1 MFLLERWLLACQREF
16 CECGSRWMALQQR
29 VAKRSSIVM
38 DGSGLA
44 GTLGMASAVIHAT
57 IDFQFPPFDAGTWLQ
72 LLVLLLALILAAMAS
87 AAETAFTSISRIKL
101 KNLVEEGD
109 PKAIQIDRLLSQPN
123 VFLSTILIVNNVAV
137 IVASSMA
144 TVLALRFSSN
154 LGELI
159 STILISL
166 IVLIFCE
173 ITPKT
178 AAVQNPMR
186 SARTLAGPV
195 RAAAWLLR
203 PIVFSLSAITNSL
216 VRLLGGQ
223 IKHRG
228 PFVTEEELRLL
239 VTVGEEEGVLEEEET
254 EMIHSIFEFADTT
267 VREVMIPRIDMVTL
281 ESDTTVEEAVDL
293 ALEAGFSRI
302 PVYEENIDNIIG
314 VLYTKD
320 MIKQLREGHNN
331 FLVRDLVRTAYFV
344 PETKK
349 LDDLLRE
356 IKQKH
361 VHMVII
367 VDEYGSVAGLVTIE
381 DLVEE
386 IVGDIQDEYDREE
399 KLYEQVSENEYIF
412 NAKISIEDFNDLME
426 QDLDDSD
433 YETLGGFLYA
443 QLDKIP
449 TVGDTITFN
458 NLTFT
463 VLSTRGRRIT
473 QVRVM
478 RKADQQ
484 TMASQE
490 GGEYPSGPFL
500 LPSPR
505 ERREAGKNQ
514 DKNDTSEQPSPFEY
528 RGA

>member
-1 MFLLERWLLACQREF
+1 
-16 CECGSRWMALQQR
+16 
-29 VAKRSSIVM
+29 M
-38 DGSGLA
+38 DGSDLA
-44 GTLGMASAVIHAT
+44 SIAASIV
-57 IDFQFPPFDAGTWLQ
+57 FQMPQFTSAMWLQ
-72 LLVLLLALILAAMAS
+72 LIILLVSLFLCAMAS
-87 AAETAFTSISRIKL
+87 AAETALTSISRIKL

-109 PKAIQIDRLLSQPN
+109 QKAIEIDRLLSNPN
-123 VFLSTILIVNNVAV
+123 KLLSTILVVNSVAV

-144 TVLALRFSSN
+144 TVLALQLFGS
-154 LGELI
+154 LGEI
-159 STILISL
+159 IETILIS
-166 IVLIFCE
+166 IVVLIFCE

-178 AAVQNPMR
+178 AAVQNPLR
-186 SARTLAGPV
+186 WARIFVNPV
-195 RAAAWLLR
+195 RAAAWLLT
-203 PIVFSLSAITNSL
+203 PIVWSLGAITNFL
-216 VRLLGGQ
+216 VRIVGGQ
-223 IKHRG
+223 MKHRG

-281 ESDTTVEEAVDL
+281 ESDATVDDAVDL

-320 MIKQLREGHNN
+320 MLKQLREGHDN
-331 FLVRDLVRTAYFV
+331 LLIRDLVRPAYFV

-361 VHMVII
+361 VHMVIV

-399 KLYEQVSENEYIF
+399 KLYEQVNENEFICD
-412 NAKISIEDFNDLME
+412 AKISIEDFNELMGQE
-426 QDLDDSD
+426 LDDRD

-449 TVGDTITFN
+449 NAGDTITFN
-458 NLTFT
+458 NLIFT
-463 VLSTRGRRIT
+463 VLATRGRRIT
-473 QVRVM
+473 KVSVVRKV
-478 RKADQQ
+478 DQQ
-484 TMASQE
+484 AMTDE
-490 GGEYPSGPFL
+490 KGEAQKSGPFL
-500 LPSPR
+500 LPAPGETQGTGR
-505 ERREAGKNQ
+505 NRDNKG
-514 DKNDTSEQPSPFEY
+514 TPEQPSPFEY

>member
-1 MFLLERWLLACQREF
+1 
-16 CECGSRWMALQQR
+16 
-29 VAKRSSIVM
+29 M

-44 GTLGMASAVIHAT
+44 GIAAG
-57 IDFQFPPFDAGTWLQ
+57 IDFHIPQFDAEAWLQ
-72 LLVLLLALILAAMAS
+72 LTVLVVTLILCAMAS
-87 AAETAFTSISRIKL
+87 AAETSFTSISRIKL

-109 PKAIQIDRLLSQPN
+109 RKGIEIEHLLANPN
-123 VFLSTILIVNNVAV
+123 KFLSTILIVNSVAV

-144 TVLALRFSSN
+144 TVLALRFSAS
-154 LGELI
+154 LGELL
-159 STILISL
+159 STIVISL
-166 IVLIFCE
+166 VVLIFCE

-178 AAVQNPMR
+178 AAVQNPLR
-186 SARTLAGPV
+186 WAKVFVGPV
-195 RAAAWLLR
+195 RGVAWLLQ
-203 PIVFSLSAITNSL
+203 PIVWSLGAITNSL
-216 VRLLGGQ
+216 VRLMGGQ
-223 IKHRG
+223 VKHKG

-281 ESDTTVEEAVDL
+281 ESDATVDEAVDL
-293 ALEAGFSRI
+293 ALQGGFSRI
-302 PVYEENIDNIIG
+302 PVYKESIDEIVG

-320 MIKQLREGHNN
+320 MLKQLRENHDTMSI
-331 FLVRDLVRTAYFV
+331 RDLVRPAYFV

-356 IKQKH
+356 MQQKH
-361 VHMVII
+361 VHLVIV

-399 KLYEQVSENEYIF
+399 QLYQQVNENEYIF
-412 NAKISIEDFNDLME
+412 NAKINIDEFNELMDT
-426 QDLDDSD
+426 QLDDTD

-449 TVGDTITFN
+449 NIGDAVMFN
-458 NLTFT
+458 DLTFT
-463 VLSTRGRRIT
+463 VLTTRGRRIT
-473 QVRVM
+473 QVKVVRHQ
-478 RKADQQ
+478 KHQLD
-484 TMASQE
+484 E
-490 GGEYPSGPFL
+490 GQREEQHSGPYL
-500 LPSPR
+500 LPPPGKREEDIPPDGQNPQSPQ
-505 ERREAGKNQ
+505 N
-514 DKNDTSEQPSPFEY
+514 PSDHSSHYEY